1 MSRVKNKYESEKII
15 EERIKNRDICDEMSE
30 SYLEYSIS
38 VILDR
43 AIPQLRDGLK
53 PVQRRILYTMK
64 NMDTFKKSAR
74 VVGEVMGHYHPKGD
88 CLSGDT
94 VIYALDNSFRTIRE
108 LCEEGVKELEVLA
121 YDETN
126 KTFVP
131 TIAHSFRIG
140 QRTNRVYKITMLD
153 GSFIE
158 CTNNHPFYDRVN
170 ERWIKTEDIKEGA
183 LLITGDVSL
192 RGKHKA
198 LSTSF
203 DKRKEIMYFCLPE
216 VQSEH
221 VRHHFNFN
229 PLDDR
234 PSNIVS
240 LTRGE
245 HAETH
250 KDYLVGLRKGHETMK
265 NDPEI
270 RATMKYNNSV
280 KIKEIAKNYAIVR
293 SSHYV
298 RKLAEK
304 LGIEFDSINEEMYNE
319 YKYISYQV
327 PNLSTV
333 YSKGYTFNDII
344 HHAKEGFKLKT
355 GLTLKSKKREPKG
368 KSIESTRKPILR
380 RIAKCF
386 IELLKLDKNPTI
398 ENYVE
403 MCESN
408 RWLPSLELIENRVGT
423 KDFNEILKILAHLG
437 YFNTVKSIETYSV
450 AGEPMYDF
458 TVDKYENAVV
468 VMNSENSDST
478 NFKFIVAHNSSIY
491 GAIVRMAQN
500 FRMYVP
506 FITPQGNFGSLDA
519 SDSPS
524 AMRYSE
530 CHIDPVSKDIFFTN
544 NLLGMEYKD
553 NYDSSELEP
562 VCLTPMFPAILVNGT
577 IGIAVGIATY
587 IPTHNPI
594 EVIKTYEAFIQGK
607 LNNNNIRK
615 YLKGPDPV
623 IPCNV
628 IDVNGGIDRAYRTGS
643 GKYHCMS
650 HYHVEDDTRGKK
662 KLVFTSVL
670 PSRSKDVDILNL
682 VTKCR
687 DQRNPLS
694 QMIADIRDESSKE
707 GIRVVVTI
715 KKDITV
721 EAAIEALIA
730 ARFCYDSFSISMR
743 VIYKGRPMKLGIMD
757 MMSHFHRMNSETTVV
772 HLTALKENKER
783 RLHILD
789 GIELVIENYDTV
801 IDIIRKSKG
810 KEEARIALQKKYKG
824 LSDIQVNAILD
835 TKLYTLIN
843 KGDSIKAERKII
855 KEEVKEINHN
865 LKDIDG
871 YILNLLEDLKKTLKP
886 YAKRRCEI
894 INKIPK
900 TPV

>member
-1 MSRVKNKYESEKII
+1 MSRVKNVEENIHVVNRCI
-15 EERIKNRDICDEMSE
+15 EDEIKENM
-30 SYLEYSIS
+30 LEYSMS
-38 VILDR
+38 VIMDR
-43 AIPQLRDGLK
+43 AIPYLKDGLK
-53 PVQRRILYTMK
+53 PVQRRILYTMR
-64 NMDTFKKSAR
+64 NMDDFKKSAR
-74 VVGEVMGHYHPKGD
+74 VVGSVMGHYHPKGD

-108 LCEEGVKELEVLA
+108 LYEEGVKELEVLA
-121 YDETN
+121 YDEIN

-158 CTNNHPFYDRVN
+158 CTNNHPFYDRIN
-170 ERWIKTEDIKEGA
+170 ERWVKAEDIKEGA
-183 LLITGDVSL
+183 LLITGEVSL

-250 KDYLVGLRKGHETMK
+250 KDYLVGLRKGHETIK
-265 NDPEI
+265 NDPEV
-270 RATMKYNNSV
+270 RATMKYNNS
-280 KIKEIAKNYAIVR
+280 IKMREIMKNFAIVR

-298 RKLAEK
+298 RKLVEK
-304 LGIEFDSINEEMYNE
+304 LGIEFDNVDEELYN
-319 YKYISYQV
+319 KHKNISYQV
-327 PNLSTV
+327 PKLSTI
-333 YSKGYTFNDII
+333 YSKGYTFKDII
-344 HHAKEGFKLKT
+344 KYAKEGFKLET
-355 GLTLKSKKREPKG
+355 GLTVNPKKRESKG
-368 KSIESTRKPILR
+368 RSIESTRKPILR

-398 ENYVE
+398 ENYIE

-491 GAIVRMAQN
+491 GALVRMAQN

-530 CHIDPVSKDIFFTN
+530 CRIEPIAKEIFFKN
-544 NLLGMEYKD
+544 NQLGIEWKK
-553 NYDSSELEP
+553 NYDEAELEP
-562 VCLTPMFPAILVNGT
+562 VCLVPVIPTVLINGA

-587 IPTHNPI
+587 IPTHNPM
-594 EVIKTYEAFIQGK
+594 EVVKVYEAYIQGK
-607 LNNNNIRK
+607 LTNNNIRK

-623 IPCNV
+623 IPCHI
-628 IDVNGGIDRAYRTGS
+628 IDSEGIDRAYRTGS
-643 GKYHCMS
+643 GKYKCMS

-662 KLVFTSVL
+662 KIVFTSVL
-670 PSRSKDVDILNL
+670 PNRSKDTDITNL
-682 VTKCR
+682 VLKCR

-707 GIRVVVTI
+707 GIRIVVVI
-715 KKDITV
+715 KKDVAVDTV
-721 EAAIEALIA
+721 IEALMVA
-730 ARFCYDSFSISMR
+730 KFCYDNFTVSMR
-743 VIYKGRPMKLGIMD
+743 VICNNKPMRMGIID
-757 MMSHFHRMNSETTVV
+757 MLKEFHKMNKETSVK
-772 HLTALKENKER
+772 HLTALKELKER

-843 KGDSIKAERKII
+843 KGDSIKAERKVI

-894 INKIPK
+894 ISKIPK

>member
-88 CLSGDT
+88 
-94 VIYALDNSFRTIRE
+94 
-108 LCEEGVKELEVLA
+108 
-121 YDETN
+121 
-126 KTFVP
+126 
-131 TIAHSFRIG
+131 
-140 QRTNRVYKITMLD
+140 
-153 GSFIE
+153 
-158 CTNNHPFYDRVN
+158 
-170 ERWIKTEDIKEGA
+170 
-183 LLITGDVSL
+183 
-192 RGKHKA
+192 
-198 LSTSF
+198 
-203 DKRKEIMYFCLPE
+203 
-216 VQSEH
+216 
-221 VRHHFNFN
+221 
-229 PLDDR
+229 
-234 PSNIVS
+234 
-240 LTRGE
+240 
-245 HAETH
+245 
-250 KDYLVGLRKGHETMK
+250 
-265 NDPEI
+265 
-270 RATMKYNNSV
+270 
-280 KIKEIAKNYAIVR
+280 
-293 SSHYV
+293 
-298 RKLAEK
+298 
-304 LGIEFDSINEEMYNE
+304 
-319 YKYISYQV
+319 
-327 PNLSTV
+327 
-333 YSKGYTFNDII
+333 
-344 HHAKEGFKLKT
+344 
-355 GLTLKSKKREPKG
+355 
-368 KSIESTRKPILR
+368 
-380 RIAKCF
+380 
-386 IELLKLDKNPTI
+386 
-398 ENYVE
+398 
-403 MCESN
+403 
-408 RWLPSLELIENRVGT
+408 
-423 KDFNEILKILAHLG
+423 
-437 YFNTVKSIETYSV
+437 
-450 AGEPMYDF
+450 
-458 TVDKYENAVV
+458 
-468 VMNSENSDST
+468 
-478 NFKFIVAHNSSIY
+478 SSIY

-743 VIYKGRPMKLGIMD
+743 VIYRGRPMKLGIMD

-772 HLTALKENKER
+772 HLTALKENK
-783 RLHILD
+783 
-789 GIELVIENYDTV
+789 
-801 IDIIRKSKG
+801 
-810 KEEARIALQKKYKG
+810 KK
-824 LSDIQVNAILD
+824 Q
-835 TKLYTLIN
+835 
-843 KGDSIKAERKII
+843 
-855 KEEVKEINHN
+855 
-865 LKDIDG
+865 
-871 YILNLLEDLKKTLKP
+871 LN
-886 YAKRRCEI
+886 
-894 INKIPK
+894 
-900 TPV
+900 